1 MSQVHDLESLA
12 FWNAP
17 DATLVLEERVIV
29 AANLQAEAVFGWS
42 PDELV
47 GQSIRILYP
56 NLTDYTVIGARAR
69 KAMTKTKIYRD
80 ERFMRRKNNQIVW
93 MEGCGTALEQDNPER
108 CSIWTYRPL
117 NEAQPS
123 DGILTVAEKR
133 VARHLI
139 SGLTSKEIAQII
151 GCSHRTIEVH
161 RANMIRKFNVRNSFE
176 LVHHLL
182 TGELSGSGGR

>member
-1 MSQVHDLESLA
+1 MSQNEDLERLA
-12 FWNAP
+12 FWHAP
-17 DATLVLEERVIV
+17 DATLVLENRMVV
-29 AANLQAEAVFGWS
+29 AANQQAEAVFGWT
-42 PDELV
+42 PQELI

-80 ERFMRRKNNQIVW
+80 TRFMRRKNDQIVW
-93 MEGCGTALEQDNPER
+93 MEGCGTALDQSNPES
-108 CSIWTYRPL
+108 CSIWTYRPI
-117 NEAQPS
+117 NEEQPS
-123 DGILTVAEKR
+123 EGILTIAEKR
-133 VARHLI
+133 VARYLI
-139 SGLTSKEIAQII
+139 SGLTSKEIAKII

-182 TGELSGSGGR
+182 TGELSANER

>member
-1 MSQVHDLESLA
+1 MSQTRDLEKLA

-17 DATLVLEERVIV
+17 DATLVLESRVIV

-42 PDELV
+42 PQELI

-69 KAMTKTKIYRD
+69 KAMTKTRIYRD
-80 ERFMRRKNNQIVW
+80 MRFMRRKNDQIVW
-93 MEGCGTALEQDNPER
+93 MEGCGTALDQENPEH
-108 CSIWTYRPL
+108 CSIWTYRPISEERP
-117 NEAQPS
+117 NE
-123 DGILTVAEKR
+123 GILTLAEKR
-133 VARHLI
+133 VARYLI
-139 SGLTSKEIAQII
+139 SGLTSKEIAQHI

-182 TGELSGSGGR
+182 TGELSLRG